1 MCWATLT
8 ALGVYLL
15 LHLLFGV
22 ISLFI
27 SHLKSILTPYWHVA
41 ER

>member
-1 MCWATLT
+1 MCWVTLT

-15 LHLLFGV
+15 LYLLLGA
-22 ISLFI
+22 IGLFLRY
-27 SHLKSILTPYWHVA
+27 LKSILHPYWHVA